1 MRASLQYCRE
11 NGFCTSFPAELQK
24 RQTLHGFPCI
34 TAEKRI
40 FAQDRKAGAEYRGTG
55 EKMDYYVVLCGANAY
70 TQKFY
75 FNPAFDVLP
84 QRVKDEL
91 KVACVLFTS
100 EVGGILTVEYD
111 KEGNLQLRTEADE
124 VDGTYDDINAKLK
137 IKELQEKNRELFE
150 SLELFYRVFNG
161 IDTESKGN

>member
-1 MRASLQYCRE
+1 
-11 NGFCTSFPAELQK
+11 
-24 RQTLHGFPCI
+24 
-34 TAEKRI
+34 
-40 FAQDRKAGAEYRGTG
+40 
-55 EKMDYYVVLCGANAY
+55 MDDYVVLCGANAY

-84 QRVKDEL
+84 QRVMDEL

-111 KEGNLQLRTEADE
+111 KERNLQLRTEADE

>member
-1 MRASLQYCRE
+1 M
-11 NGFCTSFPAELQK
+11 
-24 RQTLHGFPCI
+24 HGLTCDTEEKTDPTRFPCI
-34 TAEKRI
+34 TAEI
-40 FAQDRKAGAEYRGTG
+40 TDPVWDRKTGENRGTG
-55 EKMDYYVVLCGANAY
+55 EKMDDYVVLCGANAY

-111 KEGNLQLRTEADE
+111 NEGNLRLRTEADE

-137 IKELQEKNRELFE
+137 IKEMQEKNRELFE

-161 IDTESKGN
+161 IDSESKK